1 MLADWIN
8 AGGDISWIIFAFV
21 AGFVASRMALPPL
34 IGYLASGFVLS
45 AIGVQGGDVLQ
56 HLADIGVTLLLFTI
70 GLKLKLKSLLRPEI
84 WLVTVANTGLIMLVV
99 AGALMV
105 LANMGMP
112 LIRDLDQTAFAMIA
126 FALSFSSTVFVV
138 KVLEVRGEVKSIHGG
153 IAIGILVMQDILAVI
168 FLAFSAGYVPS
179 FWAVLL
185 FALIPL
191 RGFFHRLL
199 DHVGHGE
206 LLLLLGFSLSLGGA
220 LLFESVGVKG
230 DLGALIFGMLL
241 ASHPRATEFSKSMLG
256 FKDIFL
262 VGFFLSVGLSGQFSM
277 DALSV
282 ALVLLPL
289 LVIKVILFFLL
300 LVSSKLRARNALLAS
315 VSLTN
320 FSEFGLIVVAVCV
333 SKGWLTSDWLVVT
346 AILLAM
352 SFLVMSPFN
361 AHQSRLY
368 QARASFWRKF
378 QREVKLPWDSA
389 IDLAGM
395 RVAIFGMGRV
405 GSGAY
410 QKMTEI
416 YGDAVVGFD
425 YDPETIERH
434 RANGRRVLQG
444 NPADADFWEK
454 VESYHHVELVLLAT
468 PNVEANVEAM
478 EQLRLAGFNGQVA
491 AVAHFPDEE
500 ERLKEAG
507 IDAVFNIYAE
517 AGSGFANH
525 VCGVVAPVA
534 K

>member
-1 MLADWIN
+1 MLAEWIN
-8 AGGDISWIIFAFV
+8 AGGDISWILFAFTTGLI
-21 AGFVASRMALPPL
+21 ATRMGLPPL
-34 IGYLASGFVLS
+34 IGYLVSGFALS
-45 AIGVQGGDVLQ
+45 AIGVKGGAIID
-56 HLADIGVTLLLFTI
+56 HLAEIGVTLLLFSI

-84 WLVTVANTGLIMLVV
+84 WGVTLANTALIMLVV
-99 AGALMV
+99 MATLLT
-105 LANMGMP
+105 LASMGMP
-112 LIRDLDQTAFAMIA
+112 LVRDLDMQSAAMVA

-138 KVLEVRGEVKSIHGG
+138 KVLEARGEIKSIHGG
-153 IAIGILVMQDILAVI
+153 IAIGILVMQDVLAVF

-179 FWAVLL
+179 VWALLL
-185 FALIPL
+185 FLLIPF
-191 RGFFHRLL
+191 RGLFHKLL
-199 DHVGHGE
+199 DSVGHGE

-230 DLGALIFGMLL
+230 DLGALVFGMLL
-241 ASHPRATEFSKSMLG
+241 ASHPKSTEFAKSMLG
-256 FKDIFL
+256 FKEIFL
-262 VGFFLSVGLSGQFSM
+262 VGFFLSVGLSGKFSM

-289 LVIKVILFFLL
+289 LVAKVMLFFLL
-300 LVSSKLRARNALLAS
+300 LVGSKLRARNALLAS

-333 SKGWLTSDWLVVT
+333 DNGWLASDWLVVS
-346 AILLAM
+346 AIVLAL

-368 QARASFWRKF
+368 QARAGFWKKF
-378 QREVKLPWDSA
+378 QRDVKLPWDSS
-389 IDLAGM
+389 IDLEGM

-410 QKMTEI
+410 AKMVEE

-425 YDPETIERH
+425 YDPDTVDRH
-434 RANGRRVLQG
+434 RSQGHSVLQG

-454 VESYHHVELVLLAT
+454 VERYHHIELVLLAT
-468 PNVEANVEAM
+468 PNVEANIEAL
-478 EQLRLAGFNGQVA
+478 EQLRLAGFKGNVA
-491 AVAHFPDEE
+491 AVAHYPDEE
-500 ERLKEAG
+500 LLLRHAG

-525 VCGVVAPVA
+525 ICGIVKAE
-534 K
+534 

>member
-1 MLADWIN
+1 MLAEWIN
-8 AGGDISWIIFAFV
+8 AGGDISWIIFAFMT
-21 AGFVASRMALPPL
+21 GFIASRMGLPPL
-34 IGYLASGFVLS
+34 IGYLVSGFALS
-45 AIGVQGGDVLQ
+45 AIGVKGGAMIE
-56 HLADIGVTLLLFTI
+56 HLAEIGVTLLLFSI
-70 GLKLKLKSLLRPEI
+70 GLKLKLKSLLQPEI
-84 WLVTVANTGLIMLVV
+84 WGVTLANTVLIMLVV
-99 AGALMV
+99 VAVLMALGG
-105 LANMGMP
+105 MGMP
-112 LIRDLDQTAFAMIA
+112 LVRELDTQSAAMVA

-138 KVLEVRGEVKSIHGG
+138 KVLEARGEVKSVHGG
-153 IAIGILVMQDILAVI
+153 IAIGILVMQDVLAVV

-179 FWAVLL
+179 LWAVFL
-185 FALIPL
+185 FLLIPL
-191 RGFFHRLL
+191 RGQFHRLL
-199 DHVGHGE
+199 DRVGHGE

-230 DLGALIFGMLL
+230 DLGALIMGMLL
-241 ASHPRATEFSKSMLG
+241 ASHARATEFAKSMLG

-289 LVIKVILFFLL
+289 LVAKVILFFLL
-300 LVSSKLRARNALLAS
+300 LVGSKLRARNALLAS

-333 SKGWLTSDWLVVT
+333 SKGWLSSDWLVVV
-346 AILLAM
+346 AIVLAL

-361 AHQSRLY
+361 AHQNRLY

-378 QREVKLPWDSA
+378 ERQVKLPWDNA

-410 QKMTEI
+410 SKMVEV
-416 YGDAVVGFD
+416 YGDSVVGFD
-425 YDPETIERH
+425 YDPDTVARQ
-434 RANGRRVLQG
+434 RNNGCRVMQG

-454 VESYHHVELVLLAT
+454 VESYHNVELVLLAT

-478 EQLRLAGFNGQVA
+478 EQLRLAGYSGNVA

-500 ERLKEAG
+500 EMLKKAG
-507 IDAVFNIYAE
+507 VDAVFNIYAE

-525 VCGVVAPVA
+525 VCGVVNA
-534 K
+534 